1 MSCHSTNYRGAREFL
16 KILRMHCQKN
26 GIPREVCLDGSSIC
40 MSHETREFFKR
51 YNITHGVSSVGN
63 PHSNN
68 RGELSAKSLK
78 RLLREY
84 EARYPYKSVE
94 RVGNWRLCPTSKPQR
109 QTPVEVGS
117 GWRGDSQE
125 WVFKLFSKNI

>member
-1 MSCHSTNYRGAREFL
+1 MCS
-16 KILRMHCQKN
+16 
-26 GIPREVCLDGSSIC
+26 DGSSIC

-68 RGELSAKSLK
+68 RGELSLKSLK

-84 EARYPYKSVE
+84 VSGAGCLDNDAVTQAILAHAK
-94 RVGNWRLCPTSKPQR
+94 
-109 QTPVEVGS
+109 TPCKILGLS
-117 GWRGDSQE
+117 PAQIAFGRTLKD
-125 WVFKLFSKNI
+125 FFSKKRGVFNTCPRIFFVCMC